1 MRTSARLGRAVP
13 GLVVALLLAAGCE
26 RAGPNVVSLT
36 ELAPPEHPDQPAS
49 WAPYYRAMAALG
61 DGFVVWESR
70 RDDHWRIWMRRLDGS
85 PEHQLSPDETGR
97 DHVAAHV
104 SPDGRHLVY
113 LSLPAPHKNFDP
125 LPADVRAPLHL
136 VRLDGD
142 RVAED
147 RILVPDARPYY
158 QNRVALW
165 LNPRELVYVAGDRT
179 TRQLDVASGRE
190 EVLIPDPGE
199 GFGMLVNPGRT
210 HATNGRP
217 NFSVYRADERLVTPR
232 FGLRGCQPYFTADGR
247 YGFWMAP
254 GGHVRKLDLESGA
267 STIVIERGSKWL
279 PPERA
284 YLYYPMIS
292 PDQRLLAFGAAKG
305 HQGHFEGDY
314 DVFVASLDPD
324 RLEVVGT
331 PVRYSF
337 SPAQDRFPS
346 AWLAGNEL
354 GRQRGEAP
362 FRVTLQP
369 DPDVPL
375 DSWRFDF
382 GDGSPPSG
390 EPSHVFERPGRYR
403 VKATRGD
410 EALGGE
416 VLAEPPAPPRLL
428 RTEVRPGGRELVA
441 VFDEP
446 VVASTAK
453 VSLASGAAVAGVEL
467 REGGRELGVRLAQP
481 LAARDELVLEGVVD
495 RAAQPNALPATR
507 APVELPAWPGPG
519 EGLAFVFATD
529 GAPNRANDLETGQ
542 ERSFSVLAHGRAR
555 YDAFGALRPA
565 GGWFQV
571 EGAADH
577 ISRAL
582 QRSGEFTLEAT
593 LLPSELSAGE
603 TRRLLVLGDR
613 EGREDLALSVRG
625 TQATLRLRWA
635 SEQEKGVSDLEF
647 ARLDTQRPSHLLV
660 SYRQGRLVAYQD
672 GHPVLDSDAGRGDF
686 RRWQADGARLALGAD
701 YGGGHAFAGTL
712 EGIALYA
719 RAFDAAEAAAHA
731 NAYLHTVSL
740 REPVPHPRVEARLR
754 ASSAVPTPQLVA
766 PYREALVVNE
776 YDVAPAQR
784 DLVGADRIRVAHW
797 AVLDGQA
804 QPVSDSP
811 APAPLEL
818 EPFERHTRLEAT
830 YVSDTLDPDPDVPF
844 FLDVGR

>member
-1 MRTSARLGRAVP
+1 M
-13 GLVVALLLAAGCE
+13 
-26 RAGPNVVSLT
+26 
-36 ELAPPEHPDQPAS
+36 
-49 WAPYYRAMAALG
+49 
-61 DGFVVWESR
+61 
-70 RDDHWRIWMRRLDGS
+70 
-85 PEHQLSPDETGR
+85 
-97 DHVAAHV
+97 
-104 SPDGRHLVY
+104 
-113 LSLPAPHKNFDP
+113 
-125 LPADVRAPLHL
+125 
-136 VRLDGD
+136 
-142 RVAED
+142 
-147 RILVPDARPYY
+147 
-158 QNRVALW
+158 
-165 LNPRELVYVAGDRT
+165 
-179 TRQLDVASGRE
+179 
-190 EVLIPDPGE
+190 
-199 GFGMLVNPGRT
+199 
-210 HATNGRP
+210 
-217 NFSVYRADERLVTPR
+217 
-232 FGLRGCQPYFTADGR
+232 
-247 YGFWMAP
+247 
-254 GGHVRKLDLESGA
+254 
-267 STIVIERGSKWL
+267 IERNSKWL

-382 GDGSPPSG
+382 GDASPPSG

-446 VVASTAK
+446 VVASAAK

-467 REGGRELGVRLAQP
+467 REGGRELGVRARAAPRSARRAGAGGRRRPGRAAQR
-481 LAARDELVLEGVVD
+481 AARDARSR
-495 RAAQPNALPATR
+495 RAA
-507 APVELPAWPGPG
+507 
-519 EGLAFVFATD
+519 GLARPGR
-529 GAPNRANDLETGQ
+529 GARLRLRDRRRFESR
-542 ERSFSVLAHGRAR
+542 ERSRDAARSGASPSSPTAARATTPSAR
-555 YDAFGALRPA
+555 CGPPA
-565 GGWFQV
+565 AG
-571 EGAADH
+571 
-577 ISRAL
+577 SRSREPRTPSPGAL